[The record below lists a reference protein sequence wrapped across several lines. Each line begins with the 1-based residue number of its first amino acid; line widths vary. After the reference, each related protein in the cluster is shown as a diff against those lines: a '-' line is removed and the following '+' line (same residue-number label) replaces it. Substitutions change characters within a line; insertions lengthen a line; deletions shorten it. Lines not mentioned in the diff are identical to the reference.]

1 MEERVAII
9 GAGISGLLACK
20 YSIAKGL
27 KPIVFEAHSTI
38 GGVWAQTL
46 ECTKLQN
53 VKEVYQFSDFPWP
66 CSVEDEHPH
75 NTQVLDYIESYAKH
89 FGLFPYIKLNSKV
102 ITIDYDGESHEEM
115 KGWDQWGGTGKAFG
129 SEGKWKVLV
138 ENTQDCSTEEY
149 EVEFVILCNG
159 RFSGL
164 PNIPEFP
171 QDQGPEVFNGKVMH
185 SVDYSAMD
193 NAVAAEFL
201 KGKRIAVIGSSKSA
215 VDIAVECANA
225 NGTNYPCTLI
235 QRTIY
240 WMLPSVYFW
249 GVSLGALYFN
259 RFAELL
265 FHKPG
270 ETFLLSVLATL
281 LSPLRWVIS
290 KFVESYLR
298 WKLPLKKYGM
308 IPKVSFFQKIA
319 SCLIIMLPENFYDK
333 VREGSIV
340 LKKSQSFSFYKQGL
354 IIDGEVEPL
363 KTDLVIFATGCRGDL
378 KIKNIFTSPTFQKCI
393 IKSQTSTIPLYRQM
407 IHPRIPRLA
416 IIGYSESLGSLY
428 TFEIRCQWL
437 AHFLD
442 GTFKLPSI
450 KEMEMDV
457 IMWEN
462 YQKQYAGKS
471 YQRSC
476 IGALH
481 IWYND
486 QLCKDIG
493 CNPRRKKGFFQ
504 DLFEPY
510 GPTDYVQL
518 QPESRSGSKETQ
530 KKE

>member
-1 MEERVAII
+1 MEKRVTII

-27 KPIVFEAHSTI
+27 KPIVLEAHSTI

-53 VKEVYQFSDFPWP
+53 VKEF
-66 CSVEDEHPH
+66 
-75 NTQVLDYIESYAKH
+75 
-89 FGLFPYIKLNSKV
+89 NSKV
-102 ITIDYDGESHEEM
+102 TTIDYTGESHVEM
-115 KGWDQWGGTGKAFG
+115 KGWDQWGGAGKAFG
-129 SEGKWKVLV
+129 SEGKWKVLA
-138 ENTQDCSTEEY
+138 ENTQDSLTEEY
-149 EVEFVILCNG
+149 EVEFVALCNG

-164 PNIPEFP
+164 SNIPEFP

-193 NAVAAEFL
+193 NAVAVEFL

-225 NGTNYPCTLI
+225 NGEKTFTYFTCILSFGGNFN
-235 QRTIY
+235 
-240 WMLPSVYFW
+240 VYFW
-249 GVSLGALYFN
+249 GVSLGVLYFN

-270 ETFLLSVLATL
+270 ETFLLCVLATL
-281 LSPLRWVIS
+281 VSPLRWVIS

-298 WKLPLKKYGM
+298 WKLPLKMYGM

-319 SCLIIMLPENFYDK
+319 SCLIIMLPEIFYDK
-333 VREGSIV
+333 VREGSII
-340 LKKSQSFSFYKQGL
+340 LKESQSFSFYKQGL

-363 KTDLVIFATGCRGDL
+363 KTDLVIFATGCRGR
-378 KIKNIFTSPTFQKCI
+378 C
-393 IKSQTSTIPLYRQM
+393 
-407 IHPRIPRLA
+407 HPRIPRLA
-416 IIGYSESLGSLY
+416 IIGHSESLGSLY

-450 KEMEMDV
+450 KEMEKD
-457 IMWEN
+457 ITMWEN

-518 QPESRSGSKETQ
+518 QPESRCGSKETQ
-530 KKE
+530 KTE